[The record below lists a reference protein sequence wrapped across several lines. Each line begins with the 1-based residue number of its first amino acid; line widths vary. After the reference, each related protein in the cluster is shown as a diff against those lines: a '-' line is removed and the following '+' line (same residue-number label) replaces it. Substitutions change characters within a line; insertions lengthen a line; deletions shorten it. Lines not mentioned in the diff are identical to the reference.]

1 MIPYVEQNSTAAAT
15 PIWPVRQTDLEA
27 WTATRDERSQR
38 WLAAT
43 GFRAELGK
51 TALVPDADGGIA
63 GVVLGLGDG
72 DDMWAWGDLAG
83 TLPAG
88 DYRIDAALDASQATR
103 AALAWALGTYQF
115 TRYRSSDKR
124 FASLRLPD
132 GADAEAIARTVA
144 ATFLGRDLINTPAQ
158 DMGPEELADA
168 AASLAGAHGAD
179 CRIVIGDELLAQNY
193 PAIHAVGR
201 AAARAPRLID
211 LRWGAPDAPRLTLV
225 GKGVCFDTGGLDL
238 KPSAAMLKMK
248 KDMGGSATTLAL
260 ASMIMDAGLPVRL
273 RLLIPAVENAVSGAA
288 YRPGDVLQTRKG
300 LTVEVGNTDAEG
312 RIVMCDALADAD
324 DEAPAL
330 LLDCATLTGAARV
343 ALGPDLPALFTDDD
357 DLAASLARHGAAQQD
372 PFWRLPLYA
381 PYAEKLKS
389 KIADLNNVS
398 EGPFTGAVT
407 AALYLKSF
415 VNQASS
421 WAHIDSYAWNDAA
434 RPGRP
439 QGGEP
444 LGLRALYD
452 HIAERFAA

>member
-1 MIPYVEQNSTAAAT
+1 MIPYVEQNSTSAAT
-15 PIWPVRQTDLEA
+15 PIWPVARDDLER
-27 WTATRDERSQR
+27 WKSYLDDRKKR

-43 GFRAELGK
+43 GFDGESGK
-51 TALVPDADGGIA
+51 ICIVPTADGDIA
-63 GVVLGLGDG
+63 GVAVGLGDG

-83 TLPAG
+83 DLPAG
-88 DYRIDAALDASQATR
+88 TYRIASDLMPAAATT
-103 AALAWALGTYQF
+103 ATLGWALGTYSF
-115 TRYRSSDKR
+115 TRYRETEKR
-124 FASLRLPD
+124 FATLQLPE
-132 GADAEAIARTVA
+132 GADAEAVTRTVKA
-144 ATFLGRDLINTPAQ
+144 CFLGRDLINTPAQ

-168 AASLAGAHGAD
+168 AAGLAAAHGAA
-179 CRIVIGDELLAQNY
+179 CRVVVGDELLTANY

-211 LRWGAPDAPRLTLV
+211 LTWGEANAPKLTIV

-248 KDMGGSATTLAL
+248 KDMGGAATSLAL
-260 ASMIMDAGLPVRL
+260 ASMVMDAGLPVRL

-288 YRPGDVLQTRKG
+288 YRPGDILQTRKG

-312 RIVMCDALADAD
+312 RIVLCDALADAD

-330 LLDCATLTGAARV
+330 LLDLATLTGAARV
-343 ALGPDLPALFTDDD
+343 ALGPDLPALFTDDE
-357 DLAASLARHGAAQQD
+357 DLAAALQRHGHSLQD

-389 KIADLNNVS
+389 KVADLNNVS
-398 EGPFTGAVT
+398 DGPFAGAVT

-415 VNQASS
+415 VDQAAS
-421 WAHIDSYAWNDAA
+421 WAHIDTYAWNDAA

-439 QGGEP
+439 PGGET
-444 LGLRALYD
+444 LGLRSLFAT
-452 HIAERFAA
+452 IAERFAR